1 MAPLYGGWPTCN
13 SFLSK
18 MFDLKST
25 SFVIFSCHFF
35 PLIIIKNLIRLS
47 LFAITKRRFNAYILP
62 LKLFSSLELTG
73 AISRR
78 TEGCSAVV
86 EEADLQ
92 RFNCE
97 LITKLWD
104 LHMFLPV
111 EISSRYLISFSF
123 CESFCNLQTHHDDC
137 STKTIFLIESLF
149 FIYDFMSFLHIVK
162 LWQRHIS

>member
-1 MAPLYGGWPTCN
+1 MAPFYGGWPTCN
-13 SFLSK
+13 PFLSK

-47 LFAITKRRFNAYILP
+47 LFAIIKRRFNAYILP

-86 EEADLQ
+86 EETDLK
-92 RFNCE
+92 RFSCE
-97 LITKLWD
+97 LITKL
-104 LHMFLPV
+104 
-111 EISSRYLISFSF
+111 
-123 CESFCNLQTHHDDC
+123 
-137 STKTIFLIESLF
+137 
-149 FIYDFMSFLHIVK
+149 
-162 LWQRHIS
+162 